1 MPLPWLIGAA
11 VVGLGSALV
20 AALKSDDE
28 PSSTISTAE
37 TARRAHEAAAEQRRK
52 AERKQKKDN
61 ARTLFAEAGAVM
73 GSSLEDAL
81 HGIVDVM
88 SLGEP
93 AFTATLTTQ
102 GYRLPPVDTSRA
114 HEVEHALAEVQRMH
128 DPVIARISEQL
139 IFYTAVYDVH
149 LQGSSTL
156 YRKIMDIQAA
166 DKELATLDQIAQQLR
181 ALQTELGAT
190 L

>member
-20 AALKSDDE
+20 AALKSDDK

-37 TARRAHEAAAEQRRK
+37 AARRAQEAATEQWRK
-52 AERKQKKDN
+52 TEQKQKKDN
-61 ARTLFAEAGAVM
+61 ARTLFAEAGVVI
-73 GSSLEDAL
+73 GTSLEDAL

-93 AFTATLTTQ
+93 TFTATLTTQ
-102 GYRLPPVDTSRA
+102 GYRLPPGDPSRA
-114 HEVEHALAEVQRMH
+114 YEVGHALAEVLPMH

-139 IFYTAVYDVH
+139 DFYTAVYNVH
-149 LQGSSTL
+149 LQGSRTL
-156 YRKIMDIQAA
+156 YRQIMDIQAA
-166 DKELATLDQIAQQLR
+166 DKELVTLDQIAQQLM
-181 ALQTELGAT
+181 ALQTELGT
-190 L
+190 PL